1 MFRSQCGYISE
12 RQTGEAR
19 KQKDVLDKLQ
29 PRNIKFPVHYSLKLV
44 VCQEY
49 RISLVLFHLI
59 SVKRVFPHPFFGYC
73 HIGDFLQAFHV
84 ADYCVAAQ
92 SGFCLQENIKS
103 LDEIRG
109 KFMERNIILLIKT
122 RHKRFKFSEHIL
134 ITVDGDGRIVYVN
147 NLFHRG
153 NFFFDCSKQRPD
165 SLILSEHTL

>member
-1 MFRSQCGYISE
+1 MELDFLILSSFTSFLIHQSPLLSCSRCSGLNVDTSAN
-12 RQTGEAR
+12 AR
-19 KQKDVLDKLQ
+19 PVKHANKKDVLDKFQ
-29 PRNIKFPVHYSLKLV
+29 SRNIEIPVHYSLKLV

-49 RISLVLFHLI
+49 RICLVLFHLI

-109 KFMERNIILLIKT
+109 KFMECNIILLIKA

-134 ITVDGDGRIVYVN
+134 ITVDGDG
-147 NLFHRG
+147 
-153 NFFFDCSKQRPD
+153 
-165 SLILSEHTL
+165 E